1 MNNNVLSVLKVF
13 FFNKKKKKKKKKEY
27 DAELAEKAKELK
39 YADHNKEW
47 VENMN

>member
-13 FFNKKKKKKKKKEY
+13 FFFVKKKKKKKKEY